1 MFHKKLLS
9 LSLLFLV
16 FFFSRVANASSVI
29 IPKGTE
35 LVGELVTPIN
45 SKSSKKGDPIVF
57 KLAQNFIYK
66 NAIILEKGTSGQ
78 AVVTHAEK
86 ATYFGQG
93 GQVGFS
99 PKSITTS
106 NGIEIPLTFETQIR
120 GDAQNDAN
128 MVIATIGVGI
138 FASFFHGKNQSFP
151 VGTKF
156 KIFVEKDT
164 DLHLNENELP
174 HYFYMLSK

>member
-1 MFHKKLLS
+1 M
-9 LSLLFLV
+9 
-16 FFFSRVANASSVI
+16 
-29 IPKGTE
+29 
-35 LVGELVTPIN
+35 
-45 SKSSKKGDPIVF
+45 
-57 KLAQNFIYK
+57 
-66 NAIILEKGTSGQ
+66 EKGTSGQ

-151 VGTKF
+151 AGTKF

-164 DLHLNENELP
+164 DLHLDENELS